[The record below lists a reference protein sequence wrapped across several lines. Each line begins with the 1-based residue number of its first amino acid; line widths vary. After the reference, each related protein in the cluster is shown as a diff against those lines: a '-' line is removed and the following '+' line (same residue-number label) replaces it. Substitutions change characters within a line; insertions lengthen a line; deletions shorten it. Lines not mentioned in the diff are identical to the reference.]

1 MIKFKLDLDDF
12 FFKVILVM
20 LIPISV
26 ISIIKFVFFMID
38 RNELVMSNPE
48 GRMNMLTLSDE
59 FYLNENCD
67 DEFINI
73 KTINSEKNTVFV
85 IENNGFS
92 FGGIE
97 NYSIYRKVV
106 SPVSMFAKSSL
117 YGHNLDYKTIFDAYL
132 DEKNWED
139 IGVHDDILKGKVK
152 INVVFHTNTEK
163 EILKEFFREVYPS
176 RCEKLINDVYHGA
189 SPVDTCINVAF
200 AYSIPKKLNYREVKT
215 NLPVKEAQ
223 CIIYKTLNEKYE
235 EFHLKDLNGFSEV
248 DEFSDSTNILT
259 LFYEKSDEEVIIE
272 NKVVIEEEIKESEEI
287 KEETT
292 EETTPDKE
300 VVVEEETV
308 VEDNMEENTED
319 NEVIP
324 EMVIEEEASEADVFS
339 LVFIVML
346 GLFLLFFVVGMLFLV

>member
-1 MIKFKLDLDDF
+1 MIKFKLDLEDF
-12 FFKVILVM
+12 FFKVVLVI
-20 LIPISV
+20 LIPISI
-26 ISIIKFVFFMID
+26 ISVIKFVFFMID
-38 RNELVMSNPE
+38 RNELIMSNPE
-48 GRMNMLTLSDE
+48 GRMNVLTLSDE

-117 YGHNLDYKTIFDAYL
+117 YGHNLDYKAIFDAYL

-139 IGVHDDILKGKVK
+139 IGVHDDILKGKVR

-176 RCEKLINDVYHGA
+176 RCEELINDVYHGT

-235 EFHLKDLNGFSEV
+235 EFYLKNLNGFSEV
-248 DEFSDSTNILT
+248 DEFSDSNILD
-259 LFYEKSDEEVIIE
+259 LIYKKSEEKIIE
-272 NKVVIEEEIKESEEI
+272 DKVVIKEEIKESEEVI
-287 KEETT
+287 SEE
-292 EETTPDKE
+292 E
-300 VVVEEETV
+300 VVVG
-308 VEDNMEENTED
+308 DNTED
-319 NEVIP
+319 NEAEKEVAP
-324 EMVIEEEASEADVFS
+324 DMVIEEEASEADIFVIVF
-339 LVFIVML
+339 LVIL
-346 GLFLLFFVVGMLFLV
+346 GFFVFFLLLTLLFI